1 MANCFPNRLK
11 ISKYYLEQIVSVS
24 TTFTILSPR
33 RSSKMKMAAEKLV
46 VSLRQVS
53 DLASFVDTLQESAT
67 VATSILHVSDF
78 DLPNKG
84 GLVIWQLLQFPII
97 SISISNDLHVTF
109 EAELW
114 PWNNILTKRNKLWT
128 SQGHDYTIMEIFT
141 LTGKKKA
148 RNWPWFDL
156 QRVKPAVK

>member
-84 GLVIWQLLQFPII
+84 GLVI
-97 SISISNDLHVTF
+97 
-109 EAELW
+109 
-114 PWNNILTKRNKLWT
+114 
-128 SQGHDYTIMEIFT
+128 
-141 LTGKKKA
+141 
-148 RNWPWFDL
+148 
-156 QRVKPAVK
+156 